1 MNELFK
7 WIIKLRLSQ
16 VEEVRN
22 RPFELQAKWFDFL
35 VSTSLQTEFGK
46 LFSFN
51 TLSSIAEFQKNI
63 PLQTYETLKPFIE
76 KEING
81 EEHILWKGKT
91 NWFSKSSGTTSDRSK
106 LIPVS
111 EESLFENHYRAGKDL
126 LANYYEIFEDAQL
139 FSGKTLVVGGSSQV
153 NELSE
158 NSYTGDLSAIILK
171 NLPWWVEMKRTPSKE
186 TALMSDWESK
196 IEKMAL
202 ETIDDDVRIL
212 SGVPSWTLVL
222 CHRIL
227 ELKQTRNLLDVWP
240 NLELFMHGGVSFEPY
255 RKEFQKIIPSNKMH
269 YIETYNASEGMFAF
283 QDRLEADD
291 MLLLLDH
298 GIFYEFIPMSH
309 FKEEKS
315 ELVLSLEQV
324 ELGVNYALVI
334 STIGGLWRYIIGDT
348 VQFTSVHPFR
358 IRVTGRTKNF
368 INAFGEELIVDNA
381 EKAICQT
388 TAAFNVQMMNYTA
401 APIYMSF
408 GDKTTKGQHEW
419 VIEFMENPVN
429 KTNFTRI
436 LDQNLRK
443 INSDYDAKRTQ
454 DIAFLEPKVHFA
466 PKGTF
471 DKWLKSKNKMGG
483 QHKIPRLC
491 NDRLIIEEVLNLINT
506 VQ

>member
-22 RPFELQAKWFDFL
+22 RPFDLQSKWFDFL
-35 VSTSLQTEFGK
+35 LSNSLVTDFGK
-46 LFSFN
+46 EHSFS
-51 TLSSIAEFQKNI
+51 TISTYSDFQKNV
-63 PLQTYETLKPFIE
+63 PLQSYETLKPFIE
-76 KEING
+76 RAING
-81 EEHILWKGKT
+81 RENVLWKGKT

-139 FSGKTLVVGGSSQV
+139 FAGKTLVVGGSSQV

-186 TALMSDWESK
+186 TALMSDWEQK

-202 ETIDDDVRIL
+202 ETMDEDVRIL

-222 CHRIL
+222 CHRIM
-227 ELKQTRNLLDVWP
+227 ELKNTKNLLDVWP
-240 NLELFMHGGVSFEPY
+240 NLELFMHGGVNFEPY
-255 RKEFQKIIPSNKMH
+255 RNEFKNIIPSERMN
-269 YIETYNASEGMFAF
+269 YIETYNASEGMFGF
-283 QDRLEADD
+283 QDCLNAKD

-298 GIFYEFIPMSH
+298 GIFYEFIPMSE
-309 FKEEKS
+309 FDGTNS
-315 ELVLSLEQV
+315 QTVLTLEQV
-324 ELGVNYALVI
+324 QIGVNYAVVI

-348 VQFTSVHPFR
+348 IKFTSNQPYRF
-358 IRVTGRTKNF
+358 RVTGRTKSF

-381 EKAICQT
+381 ENAISQT
-388 TAAFNVQMMNYTA
+388 AEAFDAQVMNYTA
-401 APIYMSF
+401 GPVFMSF
-408 GDKTTKGQHEW
+408 GESEKTKGQHEW
-419 VIEFMENPVN
+419 IIEFLNEPKDKESFVAM
-429 KTNFTRI
+429 
-436 LDQNLRK
+436 LDQNLRR
-443 INSDYDAKRTQ
+443 INSDYDAKRTN
-454 DIAFLEPKVHFA
+454 DIAFLAPKVHFA

-471 DKWLKSKNKMGG
+471 DNWLKSKNKIGG
-483 QHKIPRLC
+483 QHKIPRLS
-491 NDRLIIEEVLNLINT
+491 NDRSILEEVLTFIKK
-506 VQ
+506 